1 MSRVKRNQ
9 ELLENHQYDELIKEN
24 INLIHNT
31 IKTKYPYIKQDSY
44 EYEDMFSDG
53 LYAMYKAAINF
64 KIDSG
69 YAFSSF
75 AIKCILN
82 QIKMSYRCSKK
93 HKNLISLY
101 TFVQNLNGKNSD
113 KDEIFL
119 LECIEDTNDTY
130 FPIKQKFFV
139 SALKDSL
146 LELPERDQKL
156 FVMRYIQNLK
166 QIEISAE
173 LGMHQSNISKRLQ
186 KINLKIKNSLL
197 QKGIDEFFFD
207 Y

>member
-1 MSRVKRNQ
+1 MSNAKRNK
-9 ELLENHQYDELIKEN
+9 ELLENHQYDELINEN
-24 INLIHNT
+24 INLIHDT
-31 IKTKYPYIKQDSY
+31 IKKNYPYVKQDSY

-82 QIKMSYRCSKK
+82 QIKMSYRCSKN

-113 KDEIFL
+113 KNEIFL
-119 LECIEDTNDTY
+119 LDCIKDTSDTY
-130 FPIKQKFFV
+130 LPIKQIFFIT
-139 SALKDSL
+139 ALKNSL
-146 LELPERDQKL
+146 LELPERDRKI
-156 FVMRYIQNLK
+156 FTMRYIQNLK
-166 QIEISAE
+166 QKEISAE
-173 LGMHQSNISKRLQ
+173 LGIHQTSVCRILR
-186 KINLKIKNSLL
+186 KINLKLKYSLL
-197 QKGIDEFFFD
+197 QKDIDEFFFD
-207 Y
+207 

>member
-1 MSRVKRNQ
+1 MSNAKRNK
-9 ELLENHQYDELIKEN
+9 ELLENHQYDELINEN
-24 INLIHNT
+24 INLIHDT
-31 IKTKYPYIKQDSY
+31 IKKNYPYVKQDSY

-101 TFVQNLNGKNSD
+101 TFIQNLNGKNSD
-113 KDEIFL
+113 KNEIFL
-119 LECIEDTNDTY
+119 LDCIEDTSDTY
-130 FPIKQKFFV
+130 LPIKQFFFIT
-139 SALKDSL
+139 ALKNSL
-146 LELPERDQKL
+146 LELPERDRKI
-156 FVMRYIQNLK
+156 FTMRYIQNLK
-166 QIEISAE
+166 QKEISAE
-173 LGMHQSNISKRLQ
+173 LGIHQTSVCRILR
-186 KINLKIKNSLL
+186 KINLKLKYSLL
-197 QKGIDEFFFD
+197 QKDIDEFFFD